1 MERIHYLK
9 METSAESSSIHT
21 RVWSSLILSKFSKYP
36 PNVLF
41 ISNEPIILVIDIPFI
56 VLEMIPHAPTAVSNT
71 PLFRPTILKVE
82 RDLMSEPNV
91 KHNVK
96 QKFRLKEDVVPS
108 VFTFCEAKEK
118 CRSIILTN
126 TKSRNEIL
134 QPIRRDES
142 DQTNDESLLTPMGK
156 QIEPDNEKVPE
167 LSSDDEI
174 SLDEHDVS
182 FQETKNISYKMI
194 WGCLFRGCS

>member
-1 MERIHYLK
+1 MSE
-9 METSAESSSIHT
+9 
-21 RVWSSLILSKFSKYP
+21 
-36 PNVLF
+36 PNVKP
-41 ISNEPIILVIDIPFI
+41 N
-56 VLEMIPHAPTAVSNT
+56 VSNT
-71 PLFRPTILKVE
+71 PLFRHTILKAE

-91 KHNVK
+91 KPNVK

-126 TKSRNEIL
+126 AKARNEIL
-134 QPIRRDES
+134 QPIRREES
-142 DQTNDESLLTPMGK
+142 DQTNDESLLTPMEKWIG
-156 QIEPDNEKVPE
+156 PDNEKVPE
-167 LSSDDEI
+167 LSSEDEI

-194 WGCLFRGCS
+194 WGCLFRGCSWRCCFSIAFFCSALSEIIRVHAKGIVVVLKLECIQIHEVYWSSHSEEIQ